1 MFKNP
6 LVRLAFHLGWF
17 LLILGGASLIEE
29 RMWQI
34 PGMLIFTYGILFFI
48 YTASAFYLNKVF
60 YKQPAHLLL
69 ATIIGITTV
78 IIAHLI
84 FKHTLLS
91 GIMTLL
97 TLPIVISFF
106 MLRGNDKPAAKKKG

>member
-34 PGMLIFTYGILFFI
+34 PGMLIFTYGIIFFI
-48 YTASAFYLNKVF
+48 YTASAFYLNKVL
-60 YKQPAHLLL
+60 YKQPTHLLL
-69 ATIIGITTV
+69 ATIIGISTV

-84 FKHTLLS
+84 FHHILLS
-91 GIMTLL
+91 GILALL

-106 MLRGNDKPAAKKKG
+106 IIRRSNKPTTKKKG

>member
-29 RMWQI
+29 KMWRI
-34 PGMLIFTYGILFFI
+34 PGMLIFAYGVLFFI

-60 YKQPAHLLL
+60 YKEPSHLIL
-69 ATIIGITTV
+69 AAFIGISIV

-84 FKHTLLS
+84 FGHTLLA
-91 GIMTLL
+91 GILAAMA
-97 TLPIVISFF
+97 LPALVAFF
-106 MLRGNDKPAAKKKG
+106 ILRGKVNPDSKKTK